1 GAMNSE
7 TRSLAQQLLHAGLG
21 PLCERD
27 RRLITRV
34 AKRVHTARNVNQVF
48 ERNLSFGDR
57 LADKVAVVAGSWGF
71 ISGFCAFLLAWALLN
86 VLVLAQ
92 WAFDPYPFIFLNLLL
107 SMLAALQAPII
118 MMSQNRQAA
127 KDRLAASLDYEVNVK
142 AESSIADLHDKVD
155 RLAQLVAVLG
165 EVEAR
170 ERASFDAGDPLV
182 LREELPVAAS
192 A

>member
-1 GAMNSE
+1 MNTE
-7 TRSLAQQLLHAGLG
+7 IRYLAQQLLHAGLG

-27 RRLITRV
+27 RRLIARV

-48 ERNLSFGDR
+48 EQNLSFGDR

-86 VLVLAQ
+86 AVVLVQ

-107 SMLAALQAPII
+107 SMLAALQAPVI

-127 KDRLAASLDYEVNVK
+127 KDRLAAALDYEVNIK